1 MQSVCSYMYL
11 ILLDLAK
18 VINCAREG
26 NVLNGRNLKVAA
38 ENGNWPPFFMI
49 HEHPE
54 YPGIYMYSGVMEQ
67 LLQELRGA
75 LNFTTTMLRYDPSFA
90 NVDQVMDGGGYFDP
104 ETKNWSGKIGMVLR
118 NEVDFALG
126 NKVCHKRTELVTIFS
141 ILFLF
146 LRSLCSDG
154 TQVRNS

>member
-26 NVLNGRNLKVAA
+26 NMLNGRNLKVAA

-75 LNFTTTMLRYDPSFA
+75 LNFTTTMLRLDW
-90 NVDQVMDGGGYFDP
+90 GGNFDT
-104 ETKNWSGKIGMVLR
+104 ETKDWSGIFGMVQR

-154 TQVRNS
+154 RQGRNS

>member
-1 MQSVCSYMYL
+1 M
-11 ILLDLAK
+11 
-18 VINCAREG
+18 
-26 NVLNGRNLKVAA
+26 LNGRNLKVAA

-90 NVDQVMDGGGYFDP
+90 DVDQRQVPHGLGGNFDP
-104 ETKNWSGKIGMVLR
+104 ETKNWSGIIGMVQR

-154 TQVRNS
+154 RQGRNS

>member
-1 MQSVCSYMYL
+1 MQSGYPYI
-11 ILLDLAK
+11 ILLGLAE

-26 NVLNGRNLKVAA
+26 SVLNGRNLKVAA

-75 LNFTTTMLRYDPSFA
+75 LNFTTTMLRYDPSF
-90 NVDQVMDGGGYFDP
+90 VEILTP
-104 ETKNWSGKIGMVLR
+104 ETKNWSGIIGMVQR

-146 LRSLCSDG
+146 LRSLCSVG
-154 TQVRNS
+154 RQGKNS

>member
-11 ILLDLAK
+11 FLLGLAE

-75 LNFTTTMLRYDPSFA
+75 LNFTTTMLRYDPSIA
-90 NVDQVMDGGGYFDP
+90 NVDQGGIFDP
-104 ETKNWSGKIGMVLR
+104 ETKNWSGIIGMVQR
-118 NEVDFALG
+118 NEVDFGLG

-146 LRSLCSDG
+146 LRSLCSVG
-154 TQVRNS
+154 RQGRNG

>member
-1 MQSVCSYMYL
+1 M
-11 ILLDLAK
+11 LLGLAK
-18 VINCAREG
+18 VINCVSEG
-26 NVLNGRNLKVAA
+26 NVLNGRNLKVA
-38 ENGNWPPFFMI
+38 EGCGNCPPLSMI

-75 LNFTTTMLRYDPSFA
+75 LNFTTTMVRPA
-90 NVDQVMDGGGYFDP
+90 DGLGSNFDP
-104 ETKNWSGKIGMVLR
+104 ETKNWSGKIGMAQR
-118 NEVDFALG
+118 NEADFALG
-126 NKVCHKRTELVTIFS
+126 DKVCHKRTELVTIFS

>member
-1 MQSVCSYMYL
+1 M
-11 ILLDLAK
+11 
-18 VINCAREG
+18 
-26 NVLNGRNLKVAA
+26 LNGRNLKVAA
-38 ENGNWPPFFMI
+38 ENGPPFFMI

-90 NVDQVMDGGGYFDP
+90 NVDQSGLGENFDP
-104 ETKNWSGKIGMVLR
+104 ETKNWSGIIGMVQR

-146 LRSLCSDG
+146 LRSLCNDG
-154 TQVRNS
+154 TQVRNN

>member
-18 VINCAREG
+18 DINCAREG

-38 ENGNWPPFFMI
+38 ENGPPFFMI

-75 LNFTTTMLRYDPSFA
+75 LNFTTTMLRP
-90 NVDQVMDGGGYFDP
+90 VHGQGGGILTQRP
-104 ETKNWSGKIGMVLR
+104 KTGVEKLEWCCGMR
-118 NEVDFALG
+118 
-126 NKVCHKRTELVTIFS
+126 S
-141 ILFLF
+141 ILPLVIKSATKE
-146 LRSLCSDG
+146 LNL
-154 TQVRNS
+154 

>member
-1 MQSVCSYMYL
+1 M
-11 ILLDLAK
+11 LLGLAE
-18 VINCAREG
+18 VVNCVRVG

-54 YPGIYMYSGVMEQ
+54 YQGIYMYSGVMEQ

-75 LNFTTTMLRYDPSFA
+75 LNFTTTMVRPA
-90 NVDQVMDGGGYFDP
+90 DGLGGNFDP
-104 ETKNWSGKIGMVLR
+104 ETKNWSGKIGMVQR

-146 LRSLCSDG
+146 LRSLCNDG

>member
-1 MQSVCSYMYL
+1 MQSVCWYMYL

-38 ENGNWPPFFMI
+38 ENGNWPPFFMV

-90 NVDQVMDGGGYFDP
+90 NVDQVMDGGG
-104 ETKNWSGKIGMVLR
+104 
-118 NEVDFALG
+118 
-126 NKVCHKRTELVTIFS
+126 IF
-141 ILFLF
+141 
-146 LRSLCSDG
+146 
-154 TQVRNS
+154 

>member
-1 MQSVCSYMYL
+1 MQSVHSYL
-11 ILLDLAK
+11 ILLGLAE
-18 VINCAREG
+18 VINCGREG

-75 LNFTTTMLRYDPSFA
+75 LNFTTTMLRYDPFFA
-90 NVDQVMDGGGYFDP
+90 NVDVADGLGGNFDP
-104 ETKNWSGKIGMVLR
+104 ETKNWSGTIGMVQR

-126 NKVCHKRTELVTIFS
+126 NKVCRKRT
-141 ILFLF
+141 
-146 LRSLCSDG
+146 
-154 TQVRNS
+154 